1 MIRKLL
7 SSLAVV
13 LLFAP
18 FSFGLIPV
26 STGTAVCNGSNV
38 SLDYTSLFNSSG
50 TVINFTIDVLS
61 ISGATID
68 SVTCSGG
75 AAIYALSGSQFTVTF
90 GPPIIGTDT
99 TTYTSVFGTISF
111 PSGGLTNYESI
122 FRFTDSTSGITFG
135 PPPGGNLLVV
145 ATNSTSVNG
154 NFALSSGNITFDP
167 PGTELFIYADF
178 RSPGEVPEPGTWVL
192 VSTALGGMAVLRRKF
207 AV

>member
-1 MIRKLL
+1 M
-7 SSLAVV
+7 
-13 LLFAP
+13 LFAP

-61 ISGATID
+61 ISGARID

-75 AAIYALSGSQFTVTF
+75 DAIYALSGSQFTVTF

-99 TTYTSVFGTISF
+99 TTYTNVFGTISF
-111 PSGGLTNYESI
+111 PSGGLTNYQSI

-135 PPPGGNLLVV
+135 PPGGNLLAV

-154 NFALSSGNITFDP
+154 NFALSSNNITFDP
-167 PGTELFIYADF
+167 PSTELFIYADPANQP
-178 RSPGEVPEPGTWVL
+178 SGVPEPGTWVL